1 MNIMEK
7 LRLIKF
13 NQQQLTQA
21 AKAVNLLTDL
31 DKNQFK
37 NYLKEYKYV
46 TTPFEEK
53 LLLRFAYSKHALDV
67 ETHTISMYQ
76 YLLTGGCWLE
86 KRPSSFQI

>member
-7 LRLIKF
+7 LRVIRF
-13 NQQQLTQA
+13 TQEQLVQA
-21 AKAVNLLTDL
+21 GEAVKRLTDL

-37 NYLKEYKYV
+37 NYLKEYENF

-53 LLLRFAYSKHALDV
+53 LLLRFAYSKIALDI

-76 YLLTGGCWLE
+76 YLLTGKGWSV
-86 KRPSSFQI
+86 KRASSFEI